1 MTGLVP
7 EIEKI
12 GAYAKGK
19 NIATDDINAVA
30 DPVLDAVV
38 FDMTNAITKRDY
50 GRASELLGQLL
61 KKQEEPFV
69 ILAVISKELRRI
81 YTARI
86 ALDNGKDKLW
96 LMELWGMRSDYPAR
110 LLMEA
115 ARKTTS
121 EWCSQ
126 SLLMCQRLDQRM
138 KSEKGID
145 SEGELKLLL
154 MRLAQGK

>member
-19 NIATDDINAVA
+19 NVTIDDINAVA

-38 FDMTNAITKRDY
+38 FDMTNAITKGNY
-50 GRASELLGQLL
+50 KRASELLGQLL

-121 EWCSQ
+121 EWCGR
-126 SLLMCQRLDQRM
+126 SLLMCQQLDRRM

>member
-1 MTGLVP
+1 M
-7 EIEKI
+7 
-12 GAYAKGK
+12 
-19 NIATDDINAVA
+19 A

-110 LLMEA
+110 LLMEVVQPEPSHVSA
-115 ARKTTS
+115 ARPAHEERKRYRQRGRAQAAADAPCTG
-121 EWCSQ
+121 EVNLWQ
-126 SLLMCQRLDQRM
+126 SRR
-138 KSEKGID
+138 
-145 SEGELKLLL
+145 
-154 MRLAQGK
+154 

>member
-1 MTGLVP
+1 MGAERTG
-7 EIEKI
+7 
-12 GAYAKGK
+12 
-19 NIATDDINAVA
+19 
-30 DPVLDAVV
+30 DPFDRAALFHQRALGIQVVHVL
-38 FDMTNAITKRDY
+38 R
-50 GRASELLGQLL
+50 
-61 KKQEEPFV
+61 
-69 ILAVISKELRRI
+69 LRRI

>member
-1 MTGLVP
+1 M
-7 EIEKI
+7 
-12 GAYAKGK
+12 
-19 NIATDDINAVA
+19 
-30 DPVLDAVV
+30 
-38 FDMTNAITKRDY
+38 
-50 GRASELLGQLL
+50 
-61 KKQEEPFV
+61 
-69 ILAVISKELRRI
+69 ILAVLGKHFRQL
-81 YTARI
+81 YTARV
-86 ALDNGKDKLW
+86 ALEARQSSRW

>member
-1 MTGLVP
+1 MSS
-7 EIEKI
+7 
-12 GAYAKGK
+12 
-19 NIATDDINAVA
+19 
-30 DPVLDAVV
+30 VV
-38 FDMTNAITKRDY
+38 MF
-50 GRASELLGQLL
+50 

-154 MRLAQGK
+154 MPFSANSEIGVAASGVNGPLI

>member
-1 MTGLVP
+1 M
-7 EIEKI
+7 
-12 GAYAKGK
+12 
-19 NIATDDINAVA
+19 A

-96 LMELWGMRSDYPAR
+96 LMELWGMR
-110 LLMEA
+110 
-115 ARKTTS
+115 KTTS